1 MKRAKE
7 IWFRLFLMKSSI
19 DKIVDSNIQHM
30 YDSNCIDITL
40 FFSLKYLFY
49 ILSSFLFILN
59 KFSYNVCDSIS
70 KSMHNEL
77 QITLNDSSKNQLKIE
92 RFLEIKFY
100 LLRIFFKVLILS
112 RCCNHKHRRIII
124 QLNLL

>member
-1 MKRAKE
+1 
-7 IWFRLFLMKSSI
+7 
-19 DKIVDSNIQHM
+19 
-30 YDSNCIDITL
+30 
-40 FFSLKYLFY
+40 
-49 ILSSFLFILN
+49 
-59 KFSYNVCDSIS
+59 
-70 KSMHNEL
+70 MHNEL